1 MKELSKAIID
11 KYKSSTSS
19 GSLYASLTGGL
30 WNSEAPDDTPYPY
43 GVFYTI
49 DNTTSHVQEGEFT
62 HYKYEECVIQFSIY
76 DDDTSVTTIEDVY
89 DKLTD
94 LYDQANLSL
103 TSYTTVDFKREFSHL
118 DKMITETDRYWQY
131 VVQYRGL
138 FERST

>member
-1 MKELSKAIID
+1 LKQLSKAIID
-11 KYKSSTSS
+11 KYKASTSS

-49 DNTTSHVQEGEFT
+49 DRTPKHVQEGEFT

-76 DDDTSVTTIEDVY
+76 EDGNAVENIEDVY
-89 DKLTD
+89 DKLTA
-94 LYDQANLSL
+94 LYDETKLTLS
-103 TSYTTVDFKREFSHL
+103 SYVTVNFTREFDRL
-118 DKMITETDRYWQY
+118 DKLGTESDKYWQY
-131 VVQYRGL
+131 VIQYRGL